1 MPLKKFILV
10 FIPYLA
16 FYIGYLIYEVTVGN
30 NADVKGWWPLLIIFQ
45 LLFNFGIAV
54 IYCAI
59 DRLYPSSYRYTVI
72 YGVLFTLP
80 LAISFLTNEVF
91 YPIDWYAV
99 NTGKVELTAVQ
110 ALFNND
116 LFLPIM
122 AGLILLSHFIFRYS
136 LRLESGR

>member
-1 MPLKKFILV
+1 MPLKKFMLV
-10 FIPYLA
+10 FIPYLVV
-16 FYIGYLIYEVTVGN
+16 YIDYLIYEVTVSN
-30 NADVKGWWPLLIIFQ
+30 NADVKGWWRLALIFL
-45 LLFNFGIAV
+45 LLFHSVVAV

-59 DRLYPSSYRYTVI
+59 DKLYTSSYRYTVI
-72 YGVLFTLP
+72 YGVLFALP
-80 LAISFLTNEVF
+80 LAISLLINDVF

-99 NTGKVELTAVQ
+99 NTGRIELTAVQ

-136 LRLESGR
+136 LRLKSGR

>member
-30 NADVKGWWPLLIIFQ
+30 NADVKGWWPLALTFMF
-45 LLFNFGIAV
+45 LFHFGVAV
-54 IYCAI
+54 VYCAI
-59 DRLYPSSYRYTVI
+59 DKLYPSSYRYTFI

-80 LAISFLTNEVF
+80 VIISFLTNEVF

-99 NTGKVELTAVQ
+99 NTGQVELTAVQ
-110 ALFNND
+110 ALFNSD
-116 LFLPIM
+116 LFMLILT
-122 AGLILLSHFIFRYS
+122 GLILLSHFIFRYS
-136 LRLESGR
+136 LRLKRGR

>member
-1 MPLKKFILV
+1 MPLKKFMQV

-16 FYIGYLIYEVTVGN
+16 VCIGYLIYEVTVAN
-30 NADVKGWWPLLIIFQ
+30 NSDVKGWWPLLIIFQ

-54 IYCAI
+54 AYCAI
-59 DRLYPSSYRYTVI
+59 DKLYPSSYRYTVI
-72 YGVLFTLP
+72 YGLLFALP
-80 LAISFLTNEVF
+80 LAISLLMNDVF

-99 NTGKVELTAVQ
+99 NTGKVELNAVQ

-122 AGLILLSHFIFRYS
+122 AALILLSHFIFRYS
-136 LRLESGR
+136 LRLKSGR